1 MLLAHTLQVM
11 VAWAM
16 PCKIQVRKHRSSL
29 PRCFFFPNIPESDN
43 QCISLLRDVPGLCR
57 GPAALQWLLAAEA
70 ETFGAIQRAPS
81 ASFLPRF
88 SHHWEK
94 PFQDLEKRGLFYK
107 LEESKYAGKDKTV
120 PSEMGNLR
128 FSSYKRMAFNEA
140 HVSPWVLSSLHPSP
154 FQKERDQRP
163 EDPFAGFPHFRRIPA
178 SAGALPGGEEP
189 G

>member
-107 LEESKYAGKDKTV
+107 LEESKYVGKDKTV
-120 PSEMGNLR
+120 SLR
-128 FSSYKRMAFNEA
+128 NGQPALFLIQTYGFQRGTCIALGAE
-140 HVSPWVLSSLHPSP
+140 LPSP
-154 FQKERDQRP
+154 LTFP
-163 EDPFAGFPHFRRIPA
+163 EGKG
-178 SAGALPGGEEP
+178 SET
-189 G
+189 